1 MCVRVKGLYLSY
13 VASRALLV
21 AQLVLEASSNKQ
33 LLHVEGNYVLEYLK
47 FKDEEGNTS
56 LEVTQE

>member
-21 AQLVLEASSNKQ
+21 ARLVLEVSSNKQ
-33 LLHVEGNYVLEYLK
+33 LLYIKENYVLKYLK

-56 LEVTQE
+56 LEVTQ